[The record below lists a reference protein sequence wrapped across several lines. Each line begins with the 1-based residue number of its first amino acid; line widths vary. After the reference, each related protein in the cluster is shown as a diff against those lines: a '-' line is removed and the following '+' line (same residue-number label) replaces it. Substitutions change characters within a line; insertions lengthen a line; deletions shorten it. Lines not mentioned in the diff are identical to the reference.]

1 MLNKYMKIGRWVRK
15 PDKTQKILGGRCVK
29 WRIVIWISTLA
40 QDRMLSGPEETAA
53 FMEGQVT
60 DQFELTMG
68 AISISSSNVAT
79 STGRSTGSP
88 CKPIS

>member
-1 MLNKYMKIGRWVRK
+1 M
-15 PDKTQKILGGRCVK
+15 K

-68 AISISSSNVAT
+68 AISISSSMWPHQRGDRRDRLANQYRDLEL
-79 STGRSTGSP
+79 S
-88 CKPIS
+88 